1 MSNASQYGSADDR
14 DGRREHAKG
23 AGPALP
29 KDSLPKDSLPAAGHS
44 AGPADGGGRGPE
56 TYCYSKEGAG
66 GRLAGCIQNQLL
78 WGLCPY
84 DRGYIDRGVKAHPS
98 FCVLRN
104 TDMLAVLVEV
114 GFIDSDD
121 VGVLTLHGDESA
133 RALARGVTD
142 YWQGSS

>member
-1 MSNASQYGSADDR
+1 MRGKRMFLSASTSTR
-14 DGRREHAKG
+14 
-23 AGPALP
+23 
-29 KDSLPKDSLPAAGHS
+29 AAG
-44 AGPADGGGRGPE
+44 AAPRQE
-56 TYCYSKEGAG
+56 G

-84 DRGYIDRGVKAHPS
+84 DCGYIDRGVKAHPS

-104 TDMLAVLVEV
+104 TDMPAVLVEV

-121 VGVLTLHGDESA
+121 VGVLTQQGDEIA

-142 YWQGSS
+142 YWQRRS